1 MRAEHVGE
9 GTLLAQIVR
18 LVSMAQKSRP
28 PIARLADRV
37 ASYFVPAVALAAL
50 AAVAA
55 VLYYTVSG
63 DYAFLRASVLT
74 GSPTGAYHALG
85 DKLAARAHKKNGHL
99 KVVATA
105 GSVENI
111 ARLVGENG
119 VCVPAFAFVQDGVPA
134 PADAGLTTLGR
145 LPQPESLFLFARRG
159 RAINTFGDLK
169 GASVGIGPEG
179 SGTAYLMQ
187 QLMENSD
194 LSGLGLKASNHD
206 LEAQA
211 GLVRDGQLDLAASVM
226 NENAEM
232 VRTLANK
239 YDLEIVAPA
248 DIEGLVSRDKWLR
261 LGRIPAGYYDIAKP
275 IPATD
280 KLVAQV
286 DTLVMTNSCVHRAE
300 RVAFLMLLSEE
311 FPNFVRVNPPPAAKS
326 QDSAPLA
333 DEAREFFASG
343 EPEAADKYFPWLVN
357 LMSPAYW
364 IYLAMGATVL
374 LNAMG
379 VYSRFRLWRIDANRA
394 LLETRLKALAYPGLA
409 EEQIKAR
416 AHSGI
421 TREQIK
427 ALPPGT
433 VRTPKDRAAADA
445 LMKDFDALRRRCEDQ
460 MSSYVTPM
468 GSEMY
473 YRYQEWLIDEAR
485 AALATLLRSPS
496 NKAP

>member
-1 MRAEHVGE
+1 MS
-9 GTLLAQIVR
+9 LLDDLAFGPSGGRKAWVR
-18 LVSMAQKSRP
+18 GLL
-28 PIARLADRV
+28 I
-37 ASYFVPAVALAAL
+37 ALAVL
-50 AAVAA
+50 AAVATL
-55 VLYYTVSG
+55 LYYTVSG

-74 GSPTGAYHALG
+74 GAPTGAYHALG

-179 SGTAYLMQ
+179 SGTAYMMQ

-194 LSGLGLKASNHD
+194 LSGLGLKPSNHD

-248 DIEGLVSRDKWLR
+248 DMEGLVARDKWLS
-261 LGRIPAGYYDIAKP
+261 LGRIPAGFYDITKP

-311 FPNFVRVNPPPAAKS
+311 FPNFVHVNPPPSAKS

-343 EPEAADKYFPWLVN
+343 EPEIADKYFPWAVN

-379 VYSRFRLWRIDANRA
+379 VYSRFRLWRIDANRG
-394 LLETRLKALAYPGLA
+394 LLETRLKALAYPGLND
-409 EEQIKAR
+409 EQIKAR
-416 AHSGI
+416 AHSSI
-421 TREQIK
+421 TRDQIK
-427 ALPPGT
+427 ALPPEN
-433 VRTPKDRAAADA
+433 VIQTPQDRKAAEE
-445 LMKDFDALRRRCEDQ
+445 LIKDFDALHRRCEEQ
-460 MSSYVTPM
+460 LVSYVTPM

-473 YRYQEWLIDEAR
+473 YRYQEWLIDEAK
-485 AALATLLRSPS
+485 AVLTALLRSPS
-496 NKAP
+496 NRVS

>member
-1 MRAEHVGE
+1 MSFLDDLAFGPSGGRKAWVRG
-9 GTLLAQIVR
+9 LLI
-18 LVSMAQKSRP
+18 
-28 PIARLADRV
+28 
-37 ASYFVPAVALAAL
+37 ALAAL
-50 AAVAA
+50 AVAA
-55 VLYYTVSG
+55 ALLYYIVSG

-74 GSPTGAYHALG
+74 GAPTGAYHALG
-85 DKLAARAHKKNGHL
+85 DRLAARAKKKNGHL
-99 KVVATA
+99 KVVSTA

-119 VCVPAFAFVQDGVPA
+119 RCIPAFAFVQDGVPA

-145 LPQPESLFLFARRG
+145 LPQPESLFLFARRE
-159 RAINTFGDLK
+159 RAINTFDDLK

-194 LSGLGLKASNHD
+194 LSGLGLKPSNHD
-206 LEAQA
+206 LEEQA
-211 GLVRDGQLDLAASVM
+211 RLVRDGALDVAASVM

-248 DIEGLVSRDKWLR
+248 DIEGLVARDKWLR

-275 IPATD
+275 IPAVD

-286 DTLVMTNSCVHRAE
+286 DTLVMTNACVHRAE

-343 EPEAADKYFPWLVN
+343 EPEIADKYFPWLVN

-364 IYLAMGATVL
+364 IYLAMAGTIL
-374 LNAMG
+374 LNAVG

-394 LLETRLKALAYPGLA
+394 LLEGQLKALAYPGLN

-427 ALPPGT
+427 ALPPGA
-433 VRTPKDRAAADA
+433 VIQTPQDRRAAED

-485 AALATLLRSPS
+485 AALAVLLRSP
-496 NKAP
+496 KQ

>member
-1 MRAEHVGE
+1 MSLLDDLAFGPTGGRRAWLRA
-9 GTLLAQIVR
+9 LLIG
-18 LVSMAQKSRP
+18 
-28 PIARLADRV
+28 
-37 ASYFVPAVALAAL
+37 LAAL

-55 VLYYTVSG
+55 LLYYTVSG

-74 GSPTGAYHALG
+74 GAPTGAYHALG
-85 DKLAARAHKKNGHL
+85 DRLAARALKKNGHL
-99 KVVATA
+99 KVVATP

-111 ARLVGENG
+111 ARLASESGR
-119 VCVPAFAFVQDGVPA
+119 CVPAFAFVQDGVPT
-134 PADAGLTTLGR
+134 PADAGLQTLGR

-159 RAINTFGDLK
+159 RTINTFDDLK
-169 GASVGIGPEG
+169 GASVGVGPEN

-194 LSGLGLKASNHD
+194 LSGLGLKPSYHD

-239 YDLEIVAPA
+239 FDLEIVAPS
-248 DIEGLVSRDKWLR
+248 DIEGLVSRDKWLH
-261 LGRIPAGYYDIAKP
+261 LGRIPAGYYDITKP
-275 IPATD
+275 TPATD

-286 DTLVMTNSCVHRAE
+286 DTLVMTNACVHRAE
-300 RVAFLMLLSEE
+300 RVAFLMLLSAE

-333 DEAREFFASG
+333 DEAREYFASG
-343 EPEAADKYFPWLVN
+343 EPEIADKYFPWAVN

-379 VYSRFRLWRIDANRA
+379 VYSRFRLWRIDANRG
-394 LLETRLKALAYPGLA
+394 LLEARLKTLAYPGLSD
-409 EEQIKAR
+409 EQIKAR
-416 AHSGI
+416 AHSSI

-427 ALPPGT
+427 ALPPEQ
-433 VRTPKDRAAADA
+433 VIQTPQDRKAAED
-445 LMKDFDALRRRCEDQ
+445 LIKDFDALHRRCEEQ
-460 MSSYVTPM
+460 LVSYVTPM

-473 YRYQEWLIDEAR
+473 YRYQEWLIDQAK
-485 AALATLLRSPS
+485 AVLVALLRSP
-496 NKAP
+496 KQ

>member
-1 MRAEHVGE
+1 MSFLDDLAFGPSGGRKGWARGILIALA
-9 GTLLAQIVR
+9 LLAV
-18 LVSMAQKSRP
+18 V
-28 PIARLADRV
+28 
-37 ASYFVPAVALAAL
+37 AAL
-50 AAVAA
+50 
-55 VLYYTVSG
+55 LYYTVSG

-85 DKLAARAHKKNGHL
+85 DRLAARALKKNGHL

-105 GSVENI
+105 GSVENL
-111 ARLVGENG
+111 ARLAGENG
-119 VCVPAFAFVQDGVPA
+119 RCVPAFAFVQDGVPT
-134 PADAGLTTLGR
+134 PADAGLTILGR
-145 LPQPESLFLFARRG
+145 LPQPESLFLLAKRG
-159 RAINTFGDLK
+159 RAISTFNDLK

-187 QLMENSD
+187 QLLDNSD
-194 LSGLGLKASNHD
+194 LGGLGLKASSHD

-211 GLVRDGQLDLAASVM
+211 RLVRDGQLDLAAFVM
-226 NENAEM
+226 NENAQM
-232 VRTLANK
+232 VRTLVNK

-248 DIEGLVSRDKWLR
+248 DIEGLVARDKWLR

-275 IPATD
+275 TPATD

-311 FPNFVRVNPPPAAKS
+311 FPNFVRVNPPPSAKS

-343 EPEAADKYFPWLVN
+343 QPEMADKYFPWLVN

-379 VYSRFRLWRIDANRA
+379 VYSRFRLWRIDANRG
-394 LLETRLKALAYPGLA
+394 LLEDRLKTLAYPGLS

-427 ALPPGT
+427 ALPSEA
-433 VRTPKDRAAADA
+433 VIQTPQNRKAAEE
-445 LMKDFDALRRRCEDQ
+445 LIEDFDALRRRCEEQ
-460 MSSYVTPM
+460 LVSYFTPM

-473 YRYQEWLIDEAR
+473 YRYQEGLIDEAK
-485 AALATLLRSPS
+485 AVLAGLLRSP
-496 NKAP
+496 KP

>member
-1 MRAEHVGE
+1 MSF
-9 GTLLAQIVR
+9 LDDLAFGPSGGR
-18 LVSMAQKSRP
+18 KGW
-28 PIARLADRV
+28 ARGILI
-37 ASYFVPAVALAAL
+37 ALALL

-55 VLYYTVSG
+55 LLYYTVSG

-85 DKLAARAHKKNGHL
+85 DRLAARALKKNGHL

-105 GSVENI
+105 GSVENL
-111 ARLVGENG
+111 ARLAGENG
-119 VCVPAFAFVQDGVPA
+119 RCVPAFAFVQDGVPT
-134 PADAGLTTLGR
+134 PADAGLTILGR
-145 LPQPESLFLFARRG
+145 LPQPKSLFLLAKRG
-159 RAINTFGDLK
+159 RAISTFNDLK

-187 QLMENSD
+187 QLLDNSD
-194 LSGLGLKASNHD
+194 LGGLGLKASSHD

-211 GLVRDGQLDLAASVM
+211 RLVRDGQLDLAAFVM
-226 NENAEM
+226 NENAQM
-232 VRTLANK
+232 VRTLVNK

-248 DIEGLVSRDKWLR
+248 DIEGLVARDRWLR

-275 IPATD
+275 TPATD

-311 FPNFVRVNPPPAAKS
+311 FPNFVRVNPPPSAKS

-343 EPEAADKYFPWLVN
+343 QPEMADKYFPWLVN

-379 VYSRFRLWRIDANRA
+379 VYSRFRLWRIDANRG
-394 LLETRLKALAYPGLA
+394 LLEDRLKTLAYPGLS

-427 ALPPGT
+427 ALPPEA
-433 VRTPKDRAAADA
+433 VIQTPQNRKAAEE
-445 LMKDFDALRRRCEDQ
+445 LIEDFDVLRRRCEEQ
-460 MSSYVTPM
+460 LVSYFTPM

-473 YRYQEWLIDEAR
+473 YRYQEGLIDEAK
-485 AALATLLRSPS
+485 AVLAGLLRSP
-496 NKAP
+496 KP